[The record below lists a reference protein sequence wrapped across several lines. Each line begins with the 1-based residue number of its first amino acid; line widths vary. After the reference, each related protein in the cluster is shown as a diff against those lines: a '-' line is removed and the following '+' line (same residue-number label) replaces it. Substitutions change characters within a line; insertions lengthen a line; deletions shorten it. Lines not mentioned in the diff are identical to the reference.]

1 MIILGCAFELD
12 EEEDADVDVGVE
24 GEERYL

>member
-12 EEEDADVDVGVE
+12 EEEKDVDVDVE